1 MRNSDGRPARLISPP
16 GRVRFWPVYGPDRH
30 VAGRDERSRPAPQN
44 LRSENEQARLARR
57 SLRILVADDDRDEVA
72 MLVALL
78 RDEGHEVRGVY
89 DGKAVAPAA
98 RLFDPEIY
106 LIDIAMPRMT
116 GYDVARAI
124 REEYGKAPV
133 LIAVTASARV
143 TDRLAA
149 TLAGFDHHVAK
160 PFDPQALIELLND
173 VAGAD
178 PG

>member
-1 MRNSDGRPARLISPP
+1 
-16 GRVRFWPVYGPDRH
+16 VYGPDFQ
-30 VAGRDERSRPAPQN
+30 VAGRDEGSRPRPQD
-44 LRSENEQARLARR
+44 LRAENEQARLARR

-98 RLFDPEIY
+98 RLFDPEVY
-106 LIDIAMPRMT
+106 LIDIAMPRMS

-124 REEYGKAPV
+124 REEYGQAPV
-133 LIAVTASARV
+133 LVAVTASARV

-149 TLAGFDHHVAK
+149 KLAGFDHHVAK
-160 PFDPQALIELLND
+160 PFDPQALVELLND
-173 VAGAD
+173 VARAD

>member
-1 MRNSDGRPARLISPP
+1 LICHLERAKF
-16 GRVRFWPVYGPDRH
+16 GQVYGPDCH

-44 LRSENEQARLARR
+44 LRSENEQVRLARR

-98 RLFDPEIY
+98 RLFDPEVY

-124 REEYGKAPV
+124 REEYGRASV

-160 PFDPQALIELLND
+160 PFDPQALIELLRVSGTEPD
-173 VAGAD
+173 
-178 PG
+178 

>member
-1 MRNSDGRPARLISPP
+1 M
-16 GRVRFWPVYGPDRH
+16 YGPDRH
-30 VAGRDERSRPAPQN
+30 VAGRDERGRPRAQS
-44 LRSENEQARLARR
+44 LRAESEQAPLARR

-98 RLFDPEIY
+98 RLFDPEVY

-124 REEYGKAPV
+124 REEYGRAPV

-160 PFDPQALIELLND
+160 PFDPQALIELLRD
-173 VAGAD
+173 VSGTEPD
-178 PG
+178 

>member
-1 MRNSDGRPARLISPP
+1 
-16 GRVRFWPVYGPDRH
+16 VYGPDCH

-160 PFDPQALIELLND
+160 PFDPQALIELLRD
-173 VAGAD
+173 VSGAAPD
-178 PG
+178 